1 MNSAKF
7 TVYLMEI
14 LDGKGGRSPVWPQL
28 SSATGW
34 VPFNLTY
41 NLENQQCFF
50 IKKLW
55 SKVEP
60 QIASEVSTNGGVLG
74 WRYVIILIGI
84 GILRELDA
92 YIGDAPRIGW

>member
-1 MNSAKF
+1 MAPTELRHWVGALQPNLQPRKSA
-7 TVYLMEI
+7 V
-14 LDGKGGRSPVWPQL
+14 
-28 SSATGW
+28 
-34 VPFNLTY
+34 
-41 NLENQQCFF
+41 FF
-50 IKKLW
+50 YKKLW

-92 YIGDAPRIGW
+92 YIGDAPHIGW